1 MINRW
6 TILSVLFLAR
16 VSMAFQ
22 FQAVAALSPVLA
34 ETMRLSLAQI
44 GVLIGLYLAPGL
56 VVAVPGG
63 ALAARVGEK
72 RLIAA
77 AMVAMALGALLA
89 AVGGGWGAVLT
100 GRIIAGVGGVVLNV
114 VMTKMVVDWFAG
126 RELSTAMAIYVN
138 SWPAGIA
145 LALIAFPFAVGLGGL
160 AAAQGLELA
169 VIALAL
175 MLFLMVYRAPRGD
188 EMVEPVASSGSA
200 TGAEAVFPYGPVLLA
215 GAVWAFYNA
224 ALAMVFSF
232 GPAMLVARGVD
243 LAVAGS
249 LTGLFM
255 LVFAVALPFGG
266 VVADK
271 TGRRDAVIVLSLVS
285 YILLMP
291 LVLVL
296 PGAMLVPVLLV
307 LAVIFAAPAGPIMTL
322 PGTVLAPAMRSY
334 GVGVFWTVYYVVMML
349 APRWRDMS
357 PSGPDRSGRR

>member
-89 AVGGGWGAVLT
+89 A
-100 GRIIAGVGGVVLNV
+100 
-114 VMTKMVVDWFAG
+114 
-126 RELSTAMAIYVN
+126 
-138 SWPAGIA
+138 
-145 LALIAFPFAVGLGGL
+145 
-160 AAAQGLELA
+160 
-169 VIALAL
+169 
-175 MLFLMVYRAPRGD
+175 
-188 EMVEPVASSGSA
+188 
-200 TGAEAVFPYGPVLLA
+200 
-215 GAVWAFYNA
+215 
-224 ALAMVFSF
+224 
-232 GPAMLVARGVD
+232 
-243 LAVAGS
+243 
-249 LTGLFM
+249 
-255 LVFAVALPFGG
+255 
-266 VVADK
+266 
-271 TGRRDAVIVLSLVS
+271 
-285 YILLMP
+285 
-291 LVLVL
+291 
-296 PGAMLVPVLLV
+296 
-307 LAVIFAAPAGPIMTL
+307 AGPIMTL

-349 APRWRDMS
+349 APPVAGYVAERAGSVGAALMTGVVFCGVSIAALWLFRGLAR
-357 PSGPDRSGRR
+357 PSGRAA